1 MKCNMKIEINESQP
15 LDEVLKE
22 LKRIGFYTG
31 FVEDDD
37 PWVSARFET
46 KLIVS
51 FEDEDYLPDSRWRLT
66 TLDELRGM

>member
-1 MKCNMKIEINESQP
+1 MKNMKIEINDEQP
-15 LDEVLKE
+15 LGEVLKE

-31 FVEDDD
+31 FVDAFDC
-37 PWVSARFET
+37 WVSARFET